1 MGKSDDCALDSLKKR
16 KMRNIRKKRRRQERA
31 ILKRA
36 AVSEN
41 MAQKIAESIR
51 QEKLL
56 TEKYCAKWRKAAKEA
71 RHLKERLDATKRQ
84 PFSKQVRWPNCTFV
98 HLPIWSVL
106 LPYTIITAIGIAAI
120 NAYRHTRISNWRLYR
135 VIYKQ

>member
-36 AVSEN
+36 RVGKYSK
-41 MAQKIAESIR
+41 KIAESIR
-51 QEKLL
+51 KKKLL
-56 TEKYCAKWRKAAKEA
+56 TEKYCTKWRKAAKEA

-84 PFSKQVRWPNCTFV
+84 PFSKHVRWPNCTFV